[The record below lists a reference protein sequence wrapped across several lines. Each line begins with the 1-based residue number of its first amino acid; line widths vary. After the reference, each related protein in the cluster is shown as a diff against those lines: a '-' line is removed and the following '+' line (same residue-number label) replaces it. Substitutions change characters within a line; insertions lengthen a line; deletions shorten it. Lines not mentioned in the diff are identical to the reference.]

1 MYREFIQRKLSP
13 NENLGIYVSPNLP
26 GGKLG
31 RILNVETSVKPSEVV
46 AFYIDSGLFSTVYF
60 IITATRCF
68 FSGGSVNLENLRG
81 AKADGKRIELMT
93 AAGAGA
99 TTQTVKLG
107 DEQAA
112 ALLAKALDDLAYWD
126 PEKEKATAAAS
137 EEAYAQF
144 EGTALDW
151 LKLRD
156 EVMRTIDML
165 HERFQDGKLSLLQ
178 YEEKKTELLARL

>member
-68 FSGGSVNLENLRG
+68 FGGGSVNLENLRG

-99 TTQTVKLG
+99 STQSVKLG

-112 ALLAKALDDLAYWD
+112 ALLAKVLDDLAYWD

-137 EEAYAQF
+137 EETYAQF

-165 HERFQDGKLSLLQ
+165 HERFQDGKLSLIQ